1 MPRIPKRF
9 FGNWKMNGSFSFID
23 SYFSEFFSAVDTNVT
38 DTICIM
44 PPACYIDYVNST
56 MVGFGSNV
64 IMAGAQDMSMTGND
78 IGAFTGQIG
87 MPMYVDC
94 GAKYVLIGQ
103 AECREYLGLTNE
115 YLNRRIKNALQNG
128 LKVVYCVGENLDER
142 EAGQTESVLN
152 TQITEGLDGLS
163 AEQMSNI
170 VIAYEPVWAS
180 GTGKIATPAD
190 AEAACAHI
198 RFEIESIY
206 GPAISQESLYVIY
219 GGSVKPA
226 NAAELCMQENI
237 DGLLVGGA
245 SLRPADFVGIINE
258 GSLARR

>member
-1 MPRIPKRF
+1 MARLPKRF

-64 IMAGAQDMSMTGND
+64 IMAGAQDMSMAGENN
-78 IGAFTGQIG
+78 GAFTGQIG
-87 MPMYVDC
+87 MPMYANC
-94 GAKYVLIGQ
+94 EAKYVLVGQ
-103 AECREYLGLTNE
+103 AECRQYLGLTNE
-115 YLNRRIKNALQNG
+115 QLKNRLSSALANG
-128 LKVVYCVGENLDER
+128 LKVVYCVGETLEER
-142 EAGQTESVLN
+142 ETGQTESVLN
-152 TQITEGLDGLS
+152 TQITEVLS
-163 AEQMSNI
+163 NLSEEQMVNI
-170 VIAYEPVWAS
+170 VIAYEPVWAI
-180 GTGKIATPAD
+180 GTGKIATPEDAD
-190 AEAACAHI
+190 AACAMI
-198 RFEIESIY
+198 RQIVSSMY
-206 GPAISQESLYVIY
+206 GEQYTENTYIIY

-226 NAAELCMQENI
+226 NAAELCAMPNI

>member
-23 SYFSEFFSAVDTNVT
+23 NYFSDFFSAVDTNVT

-56 MVGFGSNV
+56 IANFGSNV

-78 IGAFTGQIG
+78 DGAFTGQIG
-87 MPMYVDC
+87 TPMYANC

-115 YLNRRIKNALQNG
+115 QLKNRIGSALSRG
-128 LKVVYCVGENLDER
+128 LKVVYCVGENLEER
-142 EAGQTESVLN
+142 ENGQTESVLN
-152 TQITEGLDGLS
+152 TQITEGLAGLTQ
-163 AEQMSNI
+163 ENMTNI
-170 VIAYEPVWAS
+170 TIAYEPVWAI
-180 GTGKIATPAD
+180 GTGKTATPAD
-190 AEAACAHI
+190 AQDACSLI
-198 RFEIESIY
+198 RQIVSSMFSEVSDN
-206 GPAISQESLYVIY
+206 LYIIY
-219 GGSVKPA
+219 GGSVKPT
-226 NAAELCMQENI
+226 NAAELCSQADI

-245 SLRPADFVGIINE
+245 SLRPTQFVDIINN
-258 GSLARR
+258 GATA

>member
-1 MPRIPKRF
+1 MARLPKRF

-23 SYFSEFFSAVDTNVT
+23 SYFSDFFAAVDTNVT

-56 MVGFGSNV
+56 MVNFGSDV

-115 YLNRRIKNALQNG
+115 QLKNRIYRALDQG

-142 EAGQTESVLN
+142 EAGQTETVLN
-152 TQITEGLDGLS
+152 TQITEGLANLS
-163 AEQMSNI
+163 VEQMANI
-170 VIAYEPVWAS
+170 TIAYEPIWAI
-180 GTGKIATPAD
+180 GTGKTCSSDDAD
-190 AEAACAHI
+190 EACAMI
-198 RFEIESIY
+198 RQIVSSVFGSMEVSDN
-206 GPAISQESLYVIY
+206 LYIIY

-226 NAAELCMQENI
+226 NAAELCNKPNI

-245 SLRPADFVGIINE
+245 SLRPDNFVAIINN
-258 GSLARR
+258 GAGA

>member
-64 IMAGAQDMSMTGND
+64 IMAGAQDMSMAGENN
-78 IGAFTGQIG
+78 GAFTGQIG
-87 MPMYVDC
+87 MPMYANC
-94 GAKYVLIGQ
+94 GAKYVLVGQ
-103 AECREYLGLTNE
+103 AECRQYLGLTNE
-115 YLNRRIKNALQNG
+115 QLKNRLSSALANG
-128 LKVVYCVGENLDER
+128 LKVVYCVGETLEER
-142 EAGQTESVLN
+142 ETGQTESVLN
-152 TQITEGLDGLS
+152 TQLTEGLSGLS
-163 AEQMSNI
+163 VEAMASIN
-170 VIAYEPVWAS
+170 IAYEPIWAI
-180 GTGKIATPAD
+180 GTGKTCSSDDAD
-190 AEAACAHI
+190 EACAMI
-198 RFEIESIY
+198 RQIVSSIY
-206 GPAISQESLYVIY
+206 SQEVSENLYIVY

-226 NAAELCMQENI
+226 NAAELCSKPNI

-245 SLRPADFVGIINE
+245 SLKPDDFVAIINE

>member
-1 MPRIPKRF
+1 MARLPKRF

-23 SYFSEFFSAVDTNVT
+23 SYFSDFFSAVDTNVT

-44 PPACYIDYVNST
+44 PPACYIDYVNSK
-56 MVGFGSNV
+56 MANFGSDV
-64 IMAGAQDMSMTGND
+64 IMAGAQDMSMTGENN
-78 IGAFTGQIG
+78 GAFTGQIG

-115 YLNRRIKNALQNG
+115 QLKNRIYSALANG
-128 LKVVYCVGENLDER
+128 LKVVYCVGENLEER
-142 EAGQTESVLN
+142 EAGQTETVLN
-152 TQITEGLDGLS
+152 TQITEGLNGLS
-163 AEQMSNI
+163 VEQMAN
-170 VIAYEPVWAS
+170 VTIAYEPIWAI
-180 GTGKIATPAD
+180 GTSKTATPED
-190 AEAACAHI
+190 AENACVLI
-198 RFEIESIY
+198 RQIVSSMFGEQAVENTYI
-206 GPAISQESLYVIY
+206 IY

-226 NAAELCMQENI
+226 NAAELCGMPNI

>member
-1 MPRIPKRF
+1 MARLPKRF

-23 SYFSEFFSAVDTNVT
+23 SYFSDFFSAVDTNVT

-56 MVGFGSNV
+56 MADFGSDV

-115 YLNRRIKNALQNG
+115 QLKNRIYRALGQG
-128 LKVVYCVGENLDER
+128 LKVVYCVGENLEER
-142 EAGQTESVLN
+142 ETGQTETVLN
-152 TQITEGLDGLS
+152 TQITEGLANLS
-163 AEQMSNI
+163 AEQMANI
-170 VIAYEPVWAS
+170 TIAYEPIWAI
-180 GTGKIATPAD
+180 GTGKTCPPELAEDACVMIRQIVSSVFGSMEVAD
-190 AEAACAHI
+190 NTYI
-198 RFEIESIY
+198 
-206 GPAISQESLYVIY
+206 VY

-226 NAAELCMQENI
+226 NAAELCSKPNI

-245 SLRPADFVGIINE
+245 SLRPDNFVAIINN
-258 GSLARR
+258 GAGA

>member
-1 MPRIPKRF
+1 MARLPKRF

-23 SYFSEFFSAVDTNVT
+23 SYFSDFFSAVDTNVT

-56 MVGFGSNV
+56 MANFGSNV
-64 IMAGAQDMSMTGND
+64 IMAGAQDMSMTGGNY
-78 IGAFTGQIG
+78 GAFTGQIS

-115 YLNRRIKNALQNG
+115 QLKNRIESALARG
-128 LKVVYCVGENLDER
+128 LKVVYCVGENLEER
-142 EAGQTESVLN
+142 ETGQTESVLN
-152 TQITEGLDGLS
+152 TQLTEGLSGLS
-163 AEQMSNI
+163 AEAMANI
-170 VIAYEPVWAS
+170 TIAYEPVWAI
-180 GTGKIATPAD
+180 GTGKTATPEDAD
-190 AEAACAHI
+190 AACAMI
-198 RFEIESIY
+198 RQIVSSMY
-206 GPAISQESLYVIY
+206 GEQYTENTYIIY

-226 NAAELCMQENI
+226 NAAELCGMPNI